1 MIRRIKYLLLIT
13 VFFTVLILILQS
25 CIPEDLGLPI
35 SNNDTVEAEAQE
47 QQNGSQLT
55 GEEFFLQMKAKQDK
69 NPLSNIDIRK
79 AIFHA
84 VDRSRITEEIF
95 NGYNDISNSIFAEG
109 TPFWEPAWAGYDY
122 DLQKAEEFLAKAG
135 FGKDNPLYITIRAVD
150 NSSSRKLIEDI
161 VREDLEKI
169 GINLWVYNDPP
180 KEFYQN
186 HIYNGDFDLG
196 LWSLYISGHRDIE
209 NSFSSSKIP
218 SMETGENT
226 CCENFYWYSN
236 TSMDD
241 AIARMASLED
251 PAIKSQTAKEIQ
263 ETLAKDAVILPL
275 YSRLFV
281 FAYDDE
287 LESAGIQV
295 AEDKFFYSIEDWTL
309 SSGREITEEEITEI
323 AAGYSSDNIDI
334 FNGFGTYF
342 INDLLFKGLWKKNSD
357 GSYSPELAEELSG
370 LQDDMIGIPGNNIN
384 IKLKEDIY
392 WHDGDP
398 ITSEDVV
405 YTFEYF
411 RAFMEEKQYFSNLD
425 ADYSRIKEINIV
437 NEKSFTIVFE
447 EPVKDWKK
455 LFPQVFKKD
464 QFSPVDHYS
473 LPYTSI
479 VSNGPYKVASYDD
492 SGEMVLEIN
501 EYYHNEVPEIGRL
514 IIRFDPDINNLIA
527 MLKEGEI
534 NFLSIPVDPEL
545 MRTLEEENDMKLL
558 IEKGNLVEHLALS
571 LKPKEG

>member
-1 MIRRIKYLLLIT
+1 MIRTIKHLLLIT
-13 VFFTVLILILQS
+13 VFFTVFILILQS
-25 CIPEDLGLPI
+25 CTSDDLGLPI
-35 SNNDTVEAEAQE
+35 SSNSSLETEAQH
-47 QQNGSQLT
+47 QNGNQLT
-55 GEEFFLQMKAKQDK
+55 GEEFFLQMKAKQNK

-84 VDRSRITEEIF
+84 VDRSRIAEEIF

-109 TPFWEPAWAGYDY
+109 TIFWDPAWAGYDY
-122 DLQKAEEFLAKAG
+122 DLQKAEELLNKAG
-135 FGKDNPLYITIRAVD
+135 FGKDNPLYLTIRAVD

-161 VREDLEKI
+161 IKEDLEKI
-169 GINLWVYNDPP
+169 GINLWIYNDPP

-196 LWSLYISGHRDIE
+196 LWSLYICSDKDIE
-209 NSFSSSKIP
+209 NSFSSGKIP

-226 CCENFYWYSN
+226 SCENFYWHSN
-236 TSMDD
+236 TGIDD
-241 AIARMASLED
+241 AIVRMASVDD
-251 PAIKSQTAKEIQ
+251 PEAKSQTAKEIQ
-263 ETLAKDAVILPL
+263 DILANDAVILPL
-275 YSRLFV
+275 YNRLFV

-287 LESAGIQV
+287 LESAGIRV
-295 AEDKFFYSIEDWTL
+295 LEDKFFYSIEDWTP
-309 SSGREITEEEITEI
+309 SPVRETTEEEITEI
-323 AAGYSSDNIDI
+323 RAGYCADSIDI

-342 INDLLFKGLWKKNSD
+342 INDLLFKGLWKKNGD
-357 GSYSPELAEELSG
+357 GSYSPELAEEVQGFRDELM
-370 LQDDMIGIPGNNIN
+370 DFPGNNIS

-392 WHDGDP
+392 WQDGTP
-398 ITSEDVV
+398 ITSEDIV

-411 RAFMEEKQYFSNLD
+411 REFMEEKKYFSNLD
-425 ADYSRIKEINIV
+425 EDYSKIKEINIIG
-437 NEKSFTIVFE
+437 EKSFTVVFE

-455 LFPQVFKKD
+455 LFPQVLKKD
-464 QFSPVDHYS
+464 QFSPADHDR
-473 LPYTSI
+473 LPYTML
-479 VSNGPYKVASYDD
+479 VSSGPYKVASYDD

-501 EYYHNEVPEIGRL
+501 EYYHNKVPDIGRL

-545 MRTLEEENDMKLL
+545 MKTLEEENGMKLL